1 MTTRLTADELDT
13 FATIF
18 GHELTVAQMTHL
30 EEWVTAH
37 RAEAIVMHELGG
49 GL

>member
-1 MTTRLTADELDT
+1 MTSLTADEITT
-13 FATIF
+13 FAELF
-18 GHELTVAQMTHL
+18 GHELTLEQMTHL
-30 EEWVTAH
+30 EEWVSAH